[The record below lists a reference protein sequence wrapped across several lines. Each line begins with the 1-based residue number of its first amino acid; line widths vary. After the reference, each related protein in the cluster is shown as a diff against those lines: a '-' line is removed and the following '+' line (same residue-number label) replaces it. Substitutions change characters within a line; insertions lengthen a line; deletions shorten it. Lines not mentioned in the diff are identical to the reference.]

1 MKRLSEIL
9 RQTPVREVL
18 GDGERPVG
26 GLTYDSR
33 AVKPGDC
40 FFAVRG
46 TQADG
51 HAFIPAAGKLVLC
64 LLMLLGRLEIFTVLV
79 LVLPSFWRK

>member
-51 HAFIPAAGKLVLC
+51 HAFIPAAVAAGAAAVVC
-64 LLMLLGRLEIFTVLV
+64 EQ
-79 LVLPSFWRK
+79 LPADPAPGVT